1 MRDALDRADA
11 TSAAVAAHTLK
22 GAVGNLPARAAF
34 GAAER
39 LETLAHEGNL
49 EEARIAYAVAER
61 EIADLLTMLRAAA
74 QRNAK

>member
-34 GAAER
+34 GAVER
-39 LETLAHEGNL
+39 VETLAHEGNL
-49 EEARIAYAVAER
+49 EEASVAYAVAER
-61 EIADLLTMLRAAA
+61 EIADLLTMLRGA
-74 QRNAK
+74 QRKH